1 LSYKALEIGMAVL
14 NWLNQLL
21 MATWQHG
28 NMATLTLVLA
38 MLGVLWMLLPLGFPL
53 RWLALIGFLPM
64 LLMVLISPVL
74 GDKKVTVLDVGQCLR
89 VVVQTAKQNLVYDVG
104 PNFNEKSDT
113 GSCIVIT
120 FYMAK
125 IIKM

>member
-1 LSYKALEIGMAVL
+1 
-14 NWLNQLL
+14 
-21 MATWQHG
+21 
-28 NMATLTLVLA
+28 MATLTLVLA
-38 MLGVLWMLLPLGFPL
+38 MLGVLWLLLPLGFPL